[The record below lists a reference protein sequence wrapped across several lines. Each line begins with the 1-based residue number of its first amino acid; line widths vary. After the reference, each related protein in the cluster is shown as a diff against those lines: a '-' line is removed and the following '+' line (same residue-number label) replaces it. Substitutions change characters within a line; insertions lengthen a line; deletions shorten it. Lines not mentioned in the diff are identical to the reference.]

1 MADAHDSRSVADL
14 FTELSSEMST
24 LLRKE
29 LELAQV
35 EMTAK
40 FRKVAADAGV
50 SAAGGVLAHA
60 GMLVLLAAIVLG
72 LTALGL
78 SAWLSAAIVAVA
90 SLAVGYLMVNRG
102 VEKLRH
108 RSLAPRQ
115 TIESLKEDAKWTTRQ
130 RA

>member
-1 MADAHDSRSVADL
+1 MADAHDSRSIADL
-14 FTELSSEMST
+14 FTELSNETST

-40 FRKVAADAGV
+40 FKKAAADA
-50 SAAGGVLAHA
+50 SAIGMGGALAHA

-78 SAWLSAAIVAVA
+78 AAWLSAALVAIA
-90 SLAVGYLMVNRG
+90 SLAIGYLMANRG
-102 VEKLRH
+102 AEKLRR

-115 TIESLKEDAKWTTRQ
+115 TMESLKEDAKWTTRQ